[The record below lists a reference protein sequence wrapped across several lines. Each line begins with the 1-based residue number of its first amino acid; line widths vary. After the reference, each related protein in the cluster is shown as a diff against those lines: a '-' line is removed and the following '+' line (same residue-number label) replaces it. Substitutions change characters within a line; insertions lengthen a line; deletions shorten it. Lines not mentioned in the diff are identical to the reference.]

1 MNWFTLRSITKNH
14 IMKTN
19 SLFTFIAISIFLL
32 STGFLSKQNDP
43 KLKKIFNGKNLKGWA
58 APESN
63 IWWTANNGIL
73 TAKSD
78 PTQKGSILWTK
89 KEYENFIIQLDFKFG
104 EGTIDSGIFLR
115 TDRQQIQ
122 IGESG
127 SLKRD
132 MTCSP
137 YIPGKGYPV
146 EAKNIDKL
154 LKKDDWNTIK
164 VKADGSVYT
173 MWLNGEEVLTYDSD
187 TAIEK
192 GPVGLQ
198 LHPGRDM
205 HIDFKNILF
214 AEL

>member
-1 MNWFTLRSITKNH
+1 
-14 IMKTN
+14 MKTN
-19 SLFTFIAISIFLL
+19 KLIALVALL
-32 STGFLSKQNDP
+32 AIIITSGFAPNDKDP
-43 KLKKIFNGKNLKGWA
+43 KLKKIFNGKNLDGWK
-58 APESN
+58 APEGN
-63 IWWTANNGIL
+63 IWWTANEGIL

-78 PTQKGSILWTK
+78 PDKKGSILWTD
-89 KEYENFIIQLDFKFG
+89 KEYKDFIIQLDFKFG
-104 EGTIDSGIFLR
+104 KGTVDSGIFIR
-115 TDRQQIQ
+115 NENDQIQ

-137 YIPGKGYPV
+137 YIPGKGYPA
-146 EAKNIDKL
+146 EAKNIKEL
-154 LKKDDWNTIK
+154 LKMDDWNTIK
-164 VKADGSVYT
+164 VKAQGSVYT

-205 HIDFKNILF
+205 DIEFRNILF

>member
-1 MNWFTLRSITKNH
+1 
-14 IMKTN
+14 MKLN
-19 SLFTFIAISIFLL
+19 NLFALMAICTVLLL
-32 STGFLSKQNDP
+32 SGFSLKEKDP
-43 KLKKIFNGKNLKGWA
+43 KLKKIFNGKNLDGWV
-58 APESN
+58 APEGN
-63 IWWTANNGIL
+63 IWWKAEKGIL
-73 TAKSD
+73 SARSGPDK
-78 PTQKGSILWTK
+78 KGSILWTNG
-89 KEYENFIIQLDFKFG
+89 EYKDFIIQMDFLFG

-127 SLKRD
+127 SLKKD

-146 EAKNIDKL
+146 EAKNIKEL
-154 LKKDDWNTIK
+154 LKMDDWNTIK
-164 VKADGSVYT
+164 VKAEGSVYT
-173 MWLNGEEVLTYDSD
+173 MWLNGEQVLTYDSD

-192 GPVGLQ
+192 GPIGLQ

-205 HIDFKNILF
+205 SIDFKNIKF

>member
-1 MNWFTLRSITKNH
+1 
-14 IMKTN
+14 MKLN
-19 SLFTFIAISIFLL
+19 NLFALMAICTVLLL
-32 STGFLSKQNDP
+32 SGFSLKEKDP
-43 KLKKIFNGKNLKGWA
+43 KLKKIFNGKNLDGWV
-58 APESN
+58 APEGN
-63 IWWTANNGIL
+63 IWWKAEKGIL
-73 TAKSD
+73 SARSGPDK
-78 PTQKGSILWTK
+78 KGSILWTNG
-89 KEYENFIIQLDFKFG
+89 EYKDFIIQMDFLFG

-146 EAKNIDKL
+146 EAKNIKEL
-154 LKKDDWNTIK
+154 LKMDDWNTIK
-164 VKADGSVYT
+164 VKAEGSVYT
-173 MWLNGEEVLTYDSD
+173 MWLNGEQVLTYGSD
-187 TAIEK
+187 TAIKK
-192 GPVGLQ
+192 GPIGLQ

-205 HIDFKNILF
+205 SIDFKNIKF

>member
-1 MNWFTLRSITKNH
+1 MKFRKIFSLLAIVSILVSSSFT
-14 IMKTN
+14 
-19 SLFTFIAISIFLL
+19 SLE
-32 STGFLSKQNDP
+32 KEP
-43 KLKKIFNGKNLKGWA
+43 KLKKIFNGKTLDGWK
-58 APESN
+58 APEGN
-63 IWWTANNGIL
+63 IWWSADNGIL
-73 TAKSD
+73 TAKSGPD
-78 PTQKGSILWTK
+78 KKGSILWT
-89 KEYENFIIQLDFKFG
+89 ENDYKDFIIQADFKFG
-104 EGTIDSGIFLR
+104 EGTIDSGIFIR
-115 TDRQQIQ
+115 CEEQQIQ

-146 EAKNIDKL
+146 EAEGIKDL
-154 LKKDDWNTIK
+154 LKMDDWNTIK
-164 VKADGSVYT
+164 VKAVGSVYT
-173 MWLNGEEVLTYDSD
+173 MWLNGKQVLTYDSD

-192 GPVGLQ
+192 GPVGIQ

>member
-1 MNWFTLRSITKNH
+1 MRINYIIALAAIITILLNTGF
-14 IMKTN
+14 TN
-19 SLFTFIAISIFLL
+19 SE
-32 STGFLSKQNDP
+32 KDP
-43 KLKKIFNGKNLKGWA
+43 KLQKIFNGKDLDGWK
-58 APESN
+58 APDGN
-63 IWWTANNGIL
+63 IWWSANKGIL
-73 TAKSD
+73 TAKSG
-78 PTQKGSILWTK
+78 PEKKGSILWTNG
-89 KEYENFIIQLDFKFG
+89 EYKDFIIQLDFIFG
-104 EGTIDSGIFLR
+104 EGTVDSGIFIR
-115 TDRQQIQ
+115 SESQQIQ

-146 EAKNIDKL
+146 EAKNIKEL
-154 LKKDDWNTIK
+154 LKMDGWNTIK
-164 VKADGSVYT
+164 VKAVGSVYT
-173 MWLNGEEVLTYDSD
+173 IWLNGEQVLTYDSD
-187 TAIEK
+187 TAVEK

>member
-1 MNWFTLRSITKNH
+1 
-14 IMKTN
+14 MKLN
-19 SLFTFIAISIFLL
+19 NLFALMAICTILLL
-32 STGFLSKQNDP
+32 SGFSLKEKDP
-43 KLKKIFNGKNLKGWA
+43 KLKKIFNGKNLDGWV
-58 APESN
+58 APEGN
-63 IWWTANNGIL
+63 IWWKAEKGIL
-73 TAKSD
+73 SARSGPDK
-78 PTQKGSILWTK
+78 KGSILWTNG
-89 KEYENFIIQLDFKFG
+89 EYKDFIIQMDFLFG

-146 EAKNIDKL
+146 EAKNIKEL
-154 LKKDDWNTIK
+154 LKMDDWNTIK
-164 VKADGSVYT
+164 VKAEGSVYT
-173 MWLNGEEVLTYDSD
+173 MWLNGEQVLTYDSD

-192 GPVGLQ
+192 GPIGLQ

-205 HIDFKNILF
+205 SIDFKNIKF